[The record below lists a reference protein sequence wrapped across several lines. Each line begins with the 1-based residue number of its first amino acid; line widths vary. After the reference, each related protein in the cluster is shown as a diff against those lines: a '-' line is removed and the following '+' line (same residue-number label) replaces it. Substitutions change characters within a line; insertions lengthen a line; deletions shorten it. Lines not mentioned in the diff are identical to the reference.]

1 MAPKYSAVIILL
13 TVAVIAAILLIISSA
28 LTISRVSI
36 TREWAIACAALG
48 SMLMLV
54 GAAAGGVAI
63 NSAES
68 VNELVAP
75 DV

>member
-1 MAPKYSAVIILL
+1 MAPKYSAVIILF

>member
-1 MAPKYSAVIILL
+1 MAPKYSAVIILF

-28 LTISRVSI
+28 LTLSRVSI

>member
-1 MAPKYSAVIILL
+1 MAPKLSSVIILL
-13 TVAVIAAILLIISSA
+13 TVAVIAAILLVISSA